1 MGAGTALGTSATS
14 TPQALNSTAQ
24 GVTSTNTLG
33 TGATSNPFA
42 GSASPYIQ
50 AAQQNTLGNLA
61 GAQAATAANRINQS
75 TPYANLQYQ
84 QTGTDVNGNPIWS
97 ANQTLAQPLQN
108 TLGNIQQ
115 NVQAA
120 TANPVNANQYMAGQ
134 VGQGPQGLQ
143 IGNAQQATG
152 AGQAQQAYGIN
163 SAEQAQR
170 MGNAANLQ
178 TQVQGTGMEGW
189 DKATNLL
196 MSRLQP
202 QISQQNEQ
210 LDSRLANQ
218 GIMPG
223 SEAYN
228 RAKTQMAQQQNDLLT
243 QAQLAGS
250 QVQNTMFGQNLQAG
264 QFGNQALTQ
273 QNASQLAN
281 TGLNNQ
287 AIAQNFGQNLSAQQ
301 LQNQAAQQNYTNQLA
316 GTQLGNQAAQQ
327 NYANQLAGLNFN
339 ANQNQQGFANQLAGT
354 QINNAAQQQ
363 NFANQLSASNNPLN
377 QLNAF
382 QQGTTPGYVNPYSQ
396 AAVAGPDY
404 LGAYT
409 TSRAADIAQQ
419 NANAAQQANLQSGLF
434 GLGSSAILGAGG
446 VGNLGNSVLS
456 GANAGLSGLANLF
469 GNNGLNN
476 PFVSSADYMKNIG
489 AYGSGTFDPT
499 MSTSDYLNNL
509 YGDLE
514 IF

>member
-14 TPQALNSTAQ
+14 TPQTQGTSGVAVANPQVLNSAPQ
-24 GVTSTNTLG
+24 GVASTNTLG
-33 TGATSNPFA
+33 TGATSNPF
-42 GSASPYIQ
+42 SASTNPYIQ

-115 NVQAA
+115 NLQAA

-134 VGQGPQGLQ
+134 VGQGPQFQGV
-143 IGNAQQATG
+143 G
-152 AGQAQQAYGIN
+152 AAP
-163 SAEQAQR
+163 
-170 MGNAANLQ
+170 NLQ

-210 LDSRLANQ
+210 LDSQLANQ

-250 QVQNTMFGQNLQAG
+250 QVQNTMFGQNLAAG
-264 QFGNQALTQ
+264 QFGNTALQ
-273 QNASQLAN
+273 
-281 TGLNNQ
+281 
-287 AIAQNFGQNLSAQQ
+287 GQNTM
-301 LQNQAAQQNYTNQLA
+301 N
-316 GTQLGNQAAQQ
+316 LGNTQ
-327 NYANQLAGLNFN
+327 FN
-339 ANQNQQGFANQLAGT
+339 NLLGQQGFANQLAGT

-363 NFANQLSASNNPLN
+363 NFANQMAAANNPLN

-382 QQGTTPGYVNPYSQ
+382 QSGTTPGYVNPYSQ

-419 NANAAQQANLQSGLF
+419 NANAAAQANLQSGLF
-434 GLGSSAILGAGG
+434 GLGGAAILGAGG
-446 VGNLGNSVLS
+446 LGNLGTSVLN
-456 GANAGLSGLANLF
+456 GANTGLSGLANLF
-469 GNNGLNN
+469 GNSGLNN
-476 PFVSSADYMKNIG
+476 PFVTSQDYLNNIG
-489 AYGSGTFDPT
+489 ATGSGMFDQA
-499 MSTSDYLNNL
+499 MSSNDYLNNL
-509 YGDLE
+509 YGDLG

>member
-1 MGAGTALGTSATS
+1 
-14 TPQALNSTAQ
+14 
-24 GVTSTNTLG
+24 
-33 TGATSNPFA
+33 
-42 GSASPYIQ
+42 
-50 AAQQNTLGNLA
+50 
-61 GAQAATAANRINQS
+61 
-75 TPYANLQYQ
+75 
-84 QTGTDVNGNPIWS
+84 
-97 ANQTLAQPLQN
+97 
-108 TLGNIQQ
+108 
-115 NVQAA
+115 
-120 TANPVNANQYMAGQ
+120 
-134 VGQGPQGLQ
+134 
-143 IGNAQQATG
+143 
-152 AGQAQQAYGIN
+152 
-163 SAEQAQR
+163 
-170 MGNAANLQ
+170 
-178 TQVQGTGMEGW
+178 MEGW